1 MDKASAVGTMGQLT
15 AYRQSSRG
23 SPAPVPYAHQAG
35 GHREQLS
42 EEGGALV
49 VPAPGLVAKPT
60 GHGYWAGEDSFYEAL
75 AATDPELCRWC
86 PAYHGTRTYA
96 GRRHVILEDLAHQMR
111 RPCVV
116 DIKLGTCTVAPDASW
131 PKRVSHLLK
140 DRKTTT
146 RSLGVRII
154 GTRTPPPAGGDG
166 EAVVR
171 NKDFGKRLRPS
182 QMGCALRAAFSAD
195 GELCTSAVREFARC
209 LEELLVVL
217 TTAPHWRFVSSSLLF
232 VFEPEGG
239 MPPQLRLI
247 DFAHAYPLRSA
258 SADHGVLYGLRNL
271 LRLFCALL
279 PTSPPP
285 AAAAAADAVAVA
297 AAAAGGGG
305 GDGGGVDVLT
315 ARPTA
320 ACDKGRPG
328 DDDAALVARGR
339 VALHADELHEGLGHS
354 ELAPWLGGWLGFDG
368 GWCSAAADAAGAA
381 VGGAAGPSVERH
393 DADDEALRK
402 CVLMRPSAVAQAAH
416 LRRAVLHLS
425 GDGDVHV
432 RAQAAAAD
440 DAAEAEAGAGAVSGA
455 VRQLVRDA
463 AAPRR
468 AALLRSLDEQLV
480 ELRRVLGAGSVFQFD
495 ASSLQIECDVLAQT
509 EEEEEEGAAAPQVRV
524 LLTALEAPCMVRD
537 PAFGAGYLAAVASV
551 HAAVREV
558 LGAEE
563 SVLGKRDR
571 DGVQPSGR
579 DEVQ

>member
-1 MDKASAVGTMGQLT
+1 MT
-15 AYRQSSRG
+15 SSRS
-23 SPAPVPYAHQAG
+23 SPAPTPYAHQAG

-60 GHGYWAGEDSFYEAL
+60 GHGYWAGEDSFYEAI

-96 GRRHVILEDLAHQMR
+96 GRRHVILEDLTHRMR

-146 RSLGVRII
+146 RSLGLRII
-154 GTRTPPPAGGDG
+154 GTRTPPPAGGGG

-182 QMGCALRAAFSAD
+182 QMGGALRAAFSAD
-195 GELCTSAVREFARC
+195 GELCIAAVREFVRS
-209 LEELLVVL
+209 LEGLLQQL
-217 TTAPHWRFVSSSLLF
+217 TTASHWRFVSSSLLF

-239 MPPQLRLI
+239 VPPQLRLI

-279 PTSPPP
+279 PTSPP
-285 AAAAAADAVAVA
+285 AVAGADAVVA
-297 AAAAGGGG
+297 AAE
-305 GDGGGVDVLT
+305 GDVDVLT
-315 ARPTA
+315 TSPA
-320 ACDKGRPG
+320 AVCAEGRRG
-328 DDDAALVARGR
+328 DDEAALVAHGR
-339 VALHADELHEGLGHS
+339 VMLNADELHEGLGHS

-368 GWCSAAADAAGAA
+368 GFCNATATDAAMGGAA
-381 VGGAAGPSVERH
+381 MGAAGPSFERR

-402 CVLMRPSAVAQAAH
+402 CVLMRQSVAAPVAH
-416 LRRAVLHLS
+416 LRRAVLDLS
-425 GDGDVHV
+425 GDGSV
-432 RAQAAAAD
+432 RARAPAAG
-440 DAAEAEAGAGAVSGA
+440 DATEAEPGAEVEPEAASDA

-463 AAPRR
+463 AAPCRV
-468 AALLRSLDEQLV
+468 ALLRALDEQLGA
-480 ELRRVLGAGSVFQFD
+480 LRRVLGAGCIFQFD
-495 ASSLQIECDVLAQT
+495 ASSLQLECDVRET
-509 EEEEEEGAAAPQVRV
+509 GGGAPPQPRV

-537 PAFGAGYLAAVASV
+537 PAFGAGYLAAVATV

-558 LGAEE
+558 LGTEERDGQNDGRGGPVE

-571 DGVQPSGR
+571 GDVQSSGR
-579 DEVQ
+579 N